1 MGCDAA
7 ATMAPRLRH
16 LWLALRAL
24 PMLIVSPPRRA
35 LFREMQTFI
44 RALPAALQ
52 APLPQALA
60 RLTPATPVR
69 RRQFE
74 PRRREEKPKN
84 PLRSWRLRGESQV
97 LSVDSPA
104 HREEA
109 SGVSADF
116 VGVDFVGAD
125 FIRDLSD
132 LTALLDR
139 RSSLGLCLRRSLVR
153 FHYLRRAGLPVTL
166 KFGAKFV
173 AGKPDR
179 EITGHAWLTLD
190 DAPYHEADENW
201 KGFVVMLS
209 FPQN

>member
-1 MGCDAA
+1 MGRDAA
-7 ATMAPRLRH
+7 ASMAPRLRH

-44 RALPAALQ
+44 RALPAALK
-52 APLPQALA
+52 APWPEALA
-60 RLTPATPVR
+60 RLTPA
-69 RRQFE
+69 
-74 PRRREEKPKN
+74 
-84 PLRSWRLRGESQV
+84 
-97 LSVDSPA
+97 
-104 HREEA
+104 HREA
-109 SGVSADF
+109 VSGMSADF
-116 VGVDFVGAD
+116 VGAD
-125 FIRDLSD
+125 SIRDMSD

>member
-1 MGCDAA
+1 MRRDAA
-7 ATMAPRLRH
+7 ASMAARLRH

-24 PMLIVSPPRRA
+24 PMLIVSPQRRA

-44 RALPAALQ
+44 RALPAALK
-52 APLPQALA
+52 APLLEALA
-60 RLTPATPVR
+60 RLTPA
-69 RRQFE
+69 
-74 PRRREEKPKN
+74 
-84 PLRSWRLRGESQV
+84 RGH
-97 LSVDSPA
+97 A
-104 HREEA
+104 A
-109 SGVSADF
+109 SDL
-116 VGVDFVGAD
+116 GAD
-125 FIRDLSD
+125 FARGDFAGADSIRDLAD

-153 FHYLRRAGLPVTL
+153 FHYLRRAGLPVNL

-209 FPQN
+209 YPQN

>member
-1 MGCDAA
+1 
-7 ATMAPRLRH
+7 MAPRLRH

-44 RALPAALQ
+44 RALPAVLK
-52 APLPQALA
+52 APLPEALA
-60 RLTPATPVR
+60 QLTPAQP
-69 RRQFE
+69 
-74 PRRREEKPKN
+74 EET
-84 PLRSWRLRGESQV
+84 LRT
-97 LSVDSPA
+97 
-104 HREEA
+104 
-109 SGVSADF
+109 
-116 VGVDFVGAD
+116 FVGAD

-153 FHYLRRAGLPVTL
+153 FHYLRRVGLPVTL

-179 EITGHAWLTLD
+179 EVTGHAWLTLD
-190 DAPYHEADENW
+190 SAPYHEADENW
-201 KGFVVMLS
+201 KGFVVMLF
-209 FPQN
+209 FPPFDNT